1 MGHSVRG
8 WGDVDGEMSTTHIFM
23 FACCVFVCC
32 SPLFF
37 FHVGMRPMWRWGVVT
52 HCPCVCVRLEDTR
65 MGMWMWG
72 KLLVLL
78 DQHTH
83 THVPLL
89 LSIYLH
95 VVLCCGDV
103 CVHRCVACLMRVS
116 MSTFLIQHLYG
127 FGYLGRMGSCVGHNP
142 KHTFTHPHTSSIHT
156 HGSASMLHA
165 CRLCVGMCVWIEMW
179 GSTHTQLRWNVRI
192 WGMGCTLPHTQACLG
207 CGVCVCSPFL
217 ISPLVFSSMYD

>member
-1 MGHSVRG
+1 M
-8 WGDVDGEMSTTHIFM
+8 
-23 FACCVFVCC
+23 
-32 SPLFF
+32 L
-37 FHVGMRPMWRWGVVT
+37 
-52 HCPCVCVRLEDTR
+52 CVCVLLSSLLLPCGDASHVE
-65 MGMWMWG
+65 MGCCPTLSMCVCVIGGHTHGNVDVGGSCWCCWIN
-72 KLLVLL
+72 
-78 DQHTH
+78 TH

-116 MSTFLIQHLYG
+116 MSMLLILYG
-127 FGYLGRMGSCVGHNP
+127 LGYLGRMGSCVGHNP

>member
-1 MGHSVRG
+1 MLS
-8 WGDVDGEMSTTHIFM
+8 HI
-23 FACCVFVCC
+23 V
-32 SPLFF
+32 
-37 FHVGMRPMWRWGVVT
+37 HV
-52 HCPCVCVRLEDTR
+52 CVCDWRTHAWEC
-65 MGMWMWG
+65 GCGG

-83 THVPLL
+83 SCPSPPLH
-89 LSIYLH
+89 LSACC
-95 VVLCCGDV
+95 VVLWGCV
-103 CVHRCVACLMRVS
+103 CAQVRRLLDEGADANIHDPACVW
-116 MSTFLIQHLYG
+116 I
-127 FGYLGRMGSCVGHNP
+127 GYLGRMGSCVGHNP

-217 ISPLVFSSMYD
+217 ISPLLFSVQCMIDTHVG